1 VPLLLRITSAFLVLC
16 MFFIATEAKNETV
29 DLPFEKCVKLIRET
43 AAVFGSPPEIIVQ
56 KNDFWVVRIPT
67 NDGSLLI
74 SCNHRDHSMIVTKGH
89 RKNNRT
95 GRRLL

>member
-1 VPLLLRITSAFLVLC
+1 MPLRLRFTSAFLALC

-29 DLPFEKCVKLIRET
+29 DLPFEKCVELIRKT
-43 AAVFGSPPEIIVQ
+43 AAVFGGAPDIIVQ
-56 KNDFWVVRIPT
+56 KNDFWVVYIPT

-74 SCNHRDHSMIVTKGH
+74 SCNHRDHSMTVTKGH